1 MHVGVV
7 AFLGRPLGDVVVLGT
22 EHVTSPNYLQHTIIT
37 PHTKLDGFARISRLY
52 FLDPRGVPIPSRP
65 PGEGLPHLLGTWA
78 AQLCKVQ
85 YNRRLEYLKLEPGP
99 DSGSGS
105 VPVLGQRRLVP
116 FILPY
121 TPATQSWSVQSA
133 LVSHFGTLTPG
144 HVDRSTDP
152 ASIHDPGG
160 RIDR

>member
-65 PGEGLPHLLGTWA
+65 PGEGLPHMCGGWGANCDLSLMA
-78 AQLCKVQ
+78 
-85 YNRRLEYLKLEPGP
+85 
-99 DSGSGS
+99 
-105 VPVLGQRRLVP
+105 
-116 FILPY
+116 LPS
-121 TPATQSWSVQSA
+121 PPRPCVCRHLSA
-133 LVSHFGTLTPG
+133 C
-144 HVDRSTDP
+144 R
-152 ASIHDPGG
+152 G
-160 RIDR
+160 R

>member
-1 MHVGVV
+1 M
-7 AFLGRPLGDVVVLGT
+7 
-22 EHVTSPNYLQHTIIT
+22 
-37 PHTKLDGFARISRLY
+37 
-52 FLDPRGVPIPSRP
+52 
-65 PGEGLPHLLGTWA
+65 
-78 AQLCKVQ
+78 Q
-85 YNRRLEYLKLEPGP
+85 YNRRLDSEYLKLEPGP

-105 VPVLGQRRLVP
+105 VPVLGQRRLPVVP

-121 TPATQSWSVQSA
+121 TPATQSWSVQSAQA

-152 ASIHDPGG
+152 ASIRDPGG

>member
-65 PGEGLPHLLGTWA
+65 PGEGLPHLLGTWGVGGDRIGEGINSF
-78 AQLCKVQ
+78 LCQEKQ
-85 YNRRLEYLKLEPGP
+85 E
-99 DSGSGS
+99 
-105 VPVLGQRRLVP
+105 
-116 FILPY
+116 I
-121 TPATQSWSVQSA
+121 
-133 LVSHFGTLTPG
+133 
-144 HVDRSTDP
+144 
-152 ASIHDPGG
+152 
-160 RIDR
+160 